1 MKCII
6 WGTKAQSCNVGAD
19 VTYNVTEF
27 MDIVDLGVLKKFI
40 DILEL
45 GNVMELCYAV

>member
-1 MKCII
+1 MEFR
-6 WGTKAQSCNVGAD
+6 D
-19 VTYNVTEF
+19 V
-27 MDIVDLGVLKKFI
+27 VDLAVLKEFI